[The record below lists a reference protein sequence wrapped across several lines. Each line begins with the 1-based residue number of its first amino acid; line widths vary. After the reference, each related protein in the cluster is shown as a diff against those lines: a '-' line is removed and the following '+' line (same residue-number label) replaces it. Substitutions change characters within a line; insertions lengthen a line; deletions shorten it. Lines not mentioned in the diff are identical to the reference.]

1 MYNNWIRI
9 ELRIRKIFCW
19 NKIKS
24 LTWNLLIIIY
34 LNKVSVLISCI
45 DIIIDQFLVFIEKFS
60 LATYSQ
66 LSSLRA
72 SLNSPEKDEVF
83 YLRPPMSVFYVVV
96 RGLSKCI
103 KVSEKFPV
111 YVETLPGNEIL
122 RRRGWTLFG
131 RRSVSAIHASY
142 VLPWKSV
149 NHFVSIYNEDIRDME
164 SCV

>member
-1 MYNNWIRI
+1 MKSSYYNIFEQSKCSDKLYWYNNW
-9 ELRIRKIFCW
+9 
-19 NKIKS
+19 S
-24 LTWNLLIIIY
+24 
-34 LNKVSVLISCI
+34 ISCI
-45 DIIIDQFLVFIEKFS
+45 YWKVSTRHIFATVF
-60 LATYSQ
+60 
-66 LSSLRA
+66 RA

-131 RRSVSAIHASY
+131 RRSASAIHASY

-164 SCV
+164 SWVWSTTHCYLGSC